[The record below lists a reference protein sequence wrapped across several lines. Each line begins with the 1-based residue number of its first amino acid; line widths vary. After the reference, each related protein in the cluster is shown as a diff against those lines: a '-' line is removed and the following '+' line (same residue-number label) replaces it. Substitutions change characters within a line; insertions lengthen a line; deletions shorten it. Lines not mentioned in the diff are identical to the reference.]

1 VTRKGKL
8 LLVLAVCLVSAAVC
22 YYPLKWNFFPPQGE
36 RMDTGNWKT
45 HCVGRFLIDLPPAI
59 TIEENRTGHI
69 WDEKLVW
76 REDLTPETARQEAQ
90 EEIAKWQVTENKDTI
105 TDKEAGRKMFV
116 ESWELPNGG
125 IAIIRWKET
134 WSNLLYAS
142 QCYFIGNGDR
152 QRVFTFTAPFSPSRI
167 ESRKNRILS
176 FASGLQTRDEG
187 EFCPEE
193 EGFCFYGGFLA
204 SPDRGE
210 WWGSERAGIVAEFS
224 EYPAITMAFSLWANG
239 IDGPTLLDD
248 YDVKYTGIML
258 AHGVRVL
265 RRGPVPLGPLKAEEV
280 LLTWKGERGK
290 TLYNFMLR
298 VPSEKHRRDRPEVD
312 FVFTSVDYQYD
323 RREPFASEAQA
334 LGLWDAISRSIR
346 LRVPANK

>member
-1 VTRKGKL
+1 MTRKGKL
-8 LLVLAVCLVSAAVC
+8 LLVLAVCLVSAALAC
-22 YYPLKWNFFPPQGE
+22 YPLKWNFFPPQGE
-36 RMDTGNWKT
+36 SMDTGNWKT

-59 TIEENRTGHI
+59 AIEENRTGHI

-76 REDLTPETARQEAQ
+76 REDLTPETARQEALA
-90 EEIAKWQVTENKDTI
+90 EIDKWRATENKYS
-105 TDKEAGRKMFV
+105 KEKMFI
-116 ESWELPNGG
+116 ESWELPNHG
-125 IAIIRWKET
+125 IAIIRWEET
-134 WSNLLYAS
+134 TSHVFYAS
-142 QCYFIGNGDR
+142 QCYFISNDAR
-152 QRVFTFTAPFSPSRI
+152 QRVFTFTAPFSPSSI

-176 FASGLQTRDEG
+176 FASGLRARDEG
-187 EFCPEE
+187 ESFPGE

-210 WWGSERAGIVAEFS
+210 WWGSERAGIVVEFS
-224 EYPAITMAFSLWANG
+224 EYPAITMPFSLWANG

-248 YDVKYTGIML
+248 YDLQYTGIML
-258 AHGVRVL
+258 THGVRVL

-290 TLYNFMLR
+290 ILYNFMLR
-298 VPSEKHRRDRPEVD
+298 VPSEKHRRDRPEVTLR
-312 FVFTSVDYQYD
+312 FTSVDYQYD

-346 LRVPANK
+346 PRVPSGK